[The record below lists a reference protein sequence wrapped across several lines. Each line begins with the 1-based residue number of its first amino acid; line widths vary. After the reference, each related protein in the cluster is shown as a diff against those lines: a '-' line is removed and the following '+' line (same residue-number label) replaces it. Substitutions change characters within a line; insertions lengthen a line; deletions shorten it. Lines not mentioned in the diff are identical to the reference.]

1 MGVQAFRF
9 EAWGGAAIAAAC
21 VCLAVPDAVSAQAV
35 DRAFTTTDGV
45 RLHYIEAGPADG
57 RTVVFVPGWTMPGRI
72 FDAQIAALSDRW
84 RVLAL
89 DPRGQGES
97 QVAPFGYTAE
107 RRGRDIA
114 ELIDHAA
121 PSGRVVLVGWSLGV
135 LEILSM
141 IGDRGQDR
149 IAGLILIDNSVG
161 EGPPPIV
168 GARTASPETLP
179 DPAVRRARRAAFID
193 GLFAHDPGA
202 DYRARLTESALR
214 MDPTDE
220 ARLRVYDAPRERW
233 RDILHG
239 VDRPVLYVVR
249 PRLRDQANALTAARP
264 NVRAE
269 IFTDAGHALFVDEP
283 ERFNAL
289 AADFLTA
296 ADWDAP
302 Q

>member
-1 MGVQAFRF
+1 MGVQAFRY
-9 EAWGGAAIAAAC
+9 ETWGGAVIAAA
-21 VCLAVPDAVSAQAV
+21 VVGACLAAPGVVSAQAA
-35 DRAFTTTDGV
+35 DREFTTTDGV
-45 RLHYIEAGPADG
+45 RLHYVEAGPADG
-57 RTVVFVPGWTMPGRI
+57 RTVVFVPGWTMPGWI
-72 FDAQIAALSDRW
+72 FDAQVAALSDRW
-84 RVLAL
+84 RVLVL
-89 DPRGQGES
+89 DPRGQGDSE
-97 QVAPFGYTAE
+97 VAPFGYTAE

-135 LEILSM
+135 LEVLSM
-141 IGDRGQDR
+141 IGERGQDR

-161 EGPPPIV
+161 EGPPP
-168 GARTASPETLP
+168 AP
-179 DPAVRRARRAAFID
+179 RRAQAARPGDRAALRAAFVS

-202 DYRARLTESALR
+202 DYRRRLTEAALR
-214 MDPTDE
+214 MTPEDE
-220 ARLRVYDAPRERW
+220 ARLRAYDVPRERW
-233 RDILHG
+233 RAVLRG

-249 PRLRDQANALTAARP
+249 SRLREQADALTVARS

-296 ADWDAP
+296 ADWGAAR
-302 Q
+302 

>member
-1 MGVQAFRF
+1 MA
-9 EAWGGAAIAAAC
+9 AAALACACLTAGAAHAE
-21 VCLAVPDAVSAQAV
+21 
-35 DRAFTTTDGV
+35 DRWFTTSDNV
-45 RLHYIEAGPADG
+45 RLHYVETGPADG
-57 RTVVFVPGWTMPGRI
+57 RTIVFVPGWTMPGWI

-84 RVLAL
+84 RVLVL
-89 DPRGQGES
+89 DPRGQGQSE
-97 QVAPFGYTAE
+97 VAPFGYTAE
-107 RRGRDIA
+107 RRGQDIA
-114 ELIDHAA
+114 ELVDHAA
-121 PSGRVVLVGWSLGV
+121 PTGRVVLAGWSLGV

-161 EGPPPIV
+161 EGTPPAPRP
-168 GARTASPETLP
+168 GRATSPARPTN
-179 DPAVRRARRAAFID
+179 RAAARAAFIS
-193 GLFAHDPGA
+193 GMFVHDPGA
-202 DYRARLTESALR
+202 DYRRRLTEAALR
-214 MDPTDE
+214 MTPEDE
-220 ARLRVYDAPRERW
+220 ARLRSYDVPRERW

-249 PRLRDQANALTAARP
+249 PRLREQADALTAARA

-289 AADFLTA
+289 IADFLSSA
-296 ADWDAP
+296 EWGAP

>member
-1 MGVQAFRF
+1 MGVQAFRY

-21 VCLAVPDAVSAQAV
+21 ACLAAPGAVAAQA
-35 DRAFTTTDGV
+35 AEHEFTTSDGV
-45 RLHYIEAGPADG
+45 RLHYVEAGPADG
-57 RTVVFVPGWTMPGRI
+57 RTVVFVPGWTMPGWI

-89 DPRGQGES
+89 DPRGQGDSE
-97 QVAPFGYTAE
+97 VAPFGYTAE

-114 ELIDHAA
+114 ELVDHAA

-141 IGDRGQDR
+141 IGDRDQTR

-161 EGPPPIV
+161 EGPPPTV
-168 GARTASPETLP
+168 SARSADAAPLG
-179 DPAVRRARRAAFID
+179 PAERRARRAAFVD

-202 DYRARLTESALR
+202 DFRRRLTESALR
-214 MDPTDE
+214 MDPADE
-220 ARLRVYDAPRERW
+220 ARLRAYDAPRERW
-233 RDILHG
+233 RDILRG

-249 PRLRDQANALTAARP
+249 PRLREQAEALAAARP
-264 NVRAE
+264 NVRVE
-269 IFTDAGHALFVDEP
+269 IFTEAGHALFVDEA

-296 ADWDAP
+296 ADWGAP
-302 Q
+302 R